1 MGAFEKLVGVEYHDQ
16 LIAKT
21 AVILKALYDLDLVDE
36 ETFLEWGKKV
46 RKTSISIFMFM
57 SVYHFHASF

>member
-21 AVILKALYDLDLVDE
+21 AKILKALYDLDLVDE

-46 RKTSISIFMFM
+46 FIMNIDLITLQCQVIQL
-57 SVYHFHASF
+57 

>member
-46 RKTSISIFMFM
+46 SWDHVSEILGFFML
-57 SVYHFHASF
+57 SV